1 MDFLLKGMTYGV
13 ALSFLIG
20 PIFFALLQTGIER
33 GAKVGLSLAFGVW
46 ISDYTYIIAIYLGIS
61 WISEISELPSFK
73 FLVGG
78 IGSIVLIGFGIT
90 TLLNN
95 KLNNNVKVE
104 NKVSVKS
111 GYFANFLKGFLINTI
126 NPFTVFFWI
135 SMSAELITKEATTI
149 DAVIFFSGILGM
161 IMLMDILKVLL
172 AKKIS
177 QYLKPKHILIFRK
190 IVGVVML
197 VGGVILMYR
206 SFI

>member
-1 MDFLLKGMTYGV
+1 MDFLLKGMTYGF

-20 PIFFALLQTGIER
+20 PIFFALLQAGIER
-33 GAKVGLSLAFGVW
+33 GATIGLTMAAGVW
-46 ISDYTYIIAIYLGIS
+46 VSDFLYILAVYLGIT
-61 WISEISELPSFK
+61 WISEVSQLPSFK

-90 TLLNN
+90 TLLND
-95 KLNNNVKVE
+95 KLTNRIKIE
-104 NKVSVKS
+104 NKQAVQS
-111 GYFANFLKGFLINTI
+111 GYLANFLKGFFLNGI

-135 SMSAELITKEATTI
+135 SMSAELITKEATEI
-149 DAVIFFSGILGM
+149 NALVFFSGTFI
-161 IMLMDILKVLL
+161 IIIITDTLKVLL

-190 IVGVVML
+190 IVGIIML
-197 VGGVILMYR
+197 IGGIVLMYR